1 MRFILIITLLFATYT
16 AATAD
21 YQPLDGDIIFQSS
34 QSNQSKAIEQAT
46 KSPYSHMGIIFI
58 KDGKPYVFEAASKV
72 VYTPFDKW
80 VNRGKNRKYII
91 KRLKDHTLSQKEI
104 ANLKR
109 VARSF
114 ENKPYDIWFGWD
126 DKYIYCSELVWK
138 IYNKALN
145 LKIGQLQKIKDFN
158 LSAPA
163 VKQKLT
169 ERYGDKI
176 PYQETVISPIAIF
189 NSPLLITVDQH
200 WSN

>member
-1 MRFILIITLLFATYT
+1 MRFVSVLVLLLTSFICV
-16 AATAD
+16 AD
-21 YQPLDGDIIFQSS
+21 YKPQDGDIIFQSS
-34 QSNQSKAIEQAT
+34 QSRQSLAVQQAT
-46 KSPYSHMGIIFI
+46 NSPYSHMGIIFI
-58 KDGKPYVFEAASKV
+58 KNGKPYVFEAASKV

-80 VNRGKNRKYII
+80 VNRGKNREYII

-109 VARSF
+109 VAHSF

-145 LKIGQLQKIKDFN
+145 LKIGQLQRIKDFN

-176 PYQETVISPIAIF
+176 PYQETVISPVAIF

>member
-1 MRFILIITLLFATYT
+1 MRSILIIILLFATYT
-16 AATAD
+16 TATAD

-34 QSNQSKAIEQAT
+34 QSNQSKAIELAT

-58 KDGKPYVFEAASKV
+58 KNGKPYVFEAASKV

-91 KRLKDHTLSQKEI
+91 KRLKDHALSQKEI

-109 VARSF
+109 VAHSF

-145 LKIGQLQKIKDFN
+145 LKIGQLQRIKDFN

-176 PYQETVISPIAIF
+176 PYQETVISPVAIF

>member
-34 QSNQSKAIEQAT
+34 QSNQSKAIELAT

-58 KDGKPYVFEAASKV
+58 KNGKPYVFEAASKV

-91 KRLKDHTLSQKEI
+91 KRLKDHALSQKEI

-109 VARSF
+109 VAHSF

-145 LKIGQLQKIKDFN
+145 LKIGQLQRIKDFN

>member
-1 MRFILIITLLFATYT
+1 MRSILIIILLFTTYT
-16 AATAD
+16 TATAD
-21 YQPLDGDIIFQSS
+21 YLDGDIIFQSS
-34 QSNQSKAIEQAT
+34 QSNQSKAIELAT

-58 KDGKPYVFEAASKV
+58 KNGKPYVFEAASKV

-109 VARSF
+109 VAHSF

-145 LKIGQLQKIKDFN
+145 LKIGQLQRIKDFN

-176 PYQETVISPIAIF
+176 PYQETVISPVAIF

>member
-34 QSNQSKAIEQAT
+34 QSNQSKAIELAT

-58 KDGKPYVFEAASKV
+58 KNGKPYVFEAASKV

-91 KRLKDHTLSQKEI
+91 KRLKDHALSQKEI

-109 VARSF
+109 VAHSF

-176 PYQETVISPIAIF
+176 PYQETVISPVAIF

>member
-1 MRFILIITLLFATYT
+1 MRSILIIILLFTTYT
-16 AATAD
+16 TATAD
-21 YQPLDGDIIFQSS
+21 YLDGDIIFQSS
-34 QSNQSKAIEQAT
+34 QSNQSKAIELAT

-58 KDGKPYVFEAASKV
+58 KNGKPYVFEAASKV

-109 VARSF
+109 VAHSF
-114 ENKPYDIWFGWD
+114 ENKPYDIWFSWD

-145 LKIGQLQKIKDFN
+145 LKIGQLQRIKDFN

-176 PYQETVISPIAIF
+176 PYQETVISPVAIF

>member
-1 MRFILIITLLFATYT
+1 MRSILIIILLFATYT
-16 AATAD
+16 TATAD

-34 QSNQSKAIEQAT
+34 QSNQSKAIELAT

-58 KDGKPYVFEAASKV
+58 KNGKPYVFEAASKV

-91 KRLKDHTLSQKEI
+91 KRLKDHALSQKEI

-109 VARSF
+109 VAHSF

-145 LKIGQLQKIKDFN
+145 LKIGQLQRIKDFN

>member
-34 QSNQSKAIEQAT
+34 QSNQSKAIELAT

-58 KDGKPYVFEAASKV
+58 KNGKPYVFEAASKV

-109 VARSF
+109 VAHSF

-145 LKIGQLQKIKDFN
+145 LKIGQLQRIKDFN

-176 PYQETVISPIAIF
+176 PYQETVISPVAIF

>member
-1 MRFILIITLLFATYT
+1 MRSILIIILLFTTYT
-16 AATAD
+16 TATAD
-21 YQPLDGDIIFQSS
+21 YLDGDIIFQSS
-34 QSNQSKAIEQAT
+34 QSNQSKAIELAT

-58 KDGKPYVFEAASKV
+58 KNGKPYVFEAASKV

-80 VNRGKNRKYII
+80 VNRGKNRKYVI
-91 KRLKDHTLSQKEI
+91 KRLKDHALSQKEI

-109 VARSF
+109 VAHPF

-145 LKIGQLQKIKDFN
+145 LKIGQLQRIKDFN

-176 PYQETVISPIAIF
+176 PYQETVISPVAIF

>member
-1 MRFILIITLLFATYT
+1 MRSILIIILLFATYT
-16 AATAD
+16 MATAD
-21 YQPLDGDIIFQSS
+21 YLDGDIIFQSS
-34 QSNQSKAIEQAT
+34 QSNQSKAIELAT

-58 KDGKPYVFEAASKV
+58 KNGKPYVFEAASKV

-145 LKIGQLQKIKDFN
+145 LKIGQLQRIKDFN

>member
-58 KDGKPYVFEAASKV
+58 KNGKPYVFEAASKV
-72 VYTPFDKW
+72 VCTPFDKW

-109 VARSF
+109 VAHSF

-176 PYQETVISPIAIF
+176 PYQETVISPVAIF

>member
-1 MRFILIITLLFATYT
+1 MRSILIIILLFTTYT
-16 AATAD
+16 TATAD
-21 YQPLDGDIIFQSS
+21 YLDGDIIFQSS
-34 QSNQSKAIEQAT
+34 QSNQSKAIELAT

-58 KDGKPYVFEAASKV
+58 KNGKPYVFEAASKV

-109 VARSF
+109 VAHSF

-145 LKIGQLQKIKDFN
+145 LKIGQLQRIKDFN

-163 VKQKLT
+163 VKQKLI

-176 PYQETVISPIAIF
+176 PYQETVISPVAIF

>member
-1 MRFILIITLLFATYT
+1 MRSILIFILLFTTYT
-16 AATAD
+16 TATAD
-21 YQPLDGDIIFQSS
+21 YLDGDIIFQSS
-34 QSNQSKAIEQAT
+34 QSNQSKAIELAT

-58 KDGKPYVFEAASKV
+58 KNGKPYVFEAASKV

-109 VARSF
+109 VAHSF

-145 LKIGQLQKIKDFN
+145 LKIGQLQRIKDFN

-176 PYQETVISPIAIF
+176 PYQETVISPVAIF

>member
-58 KDGKPYVFEAASKV
+58 KNGKPYVFEAASKV

-91 KRLKDHTLSQKEI
+91 KRLKDHALSQKEI

-109 VARSF
+109 VAHSF

-145 LKIGQLQKIKDFN
+145 LKIGQLQRIKDFN

-176 PYQETVISPIAIF
+176 PYQETVISPVAIF

>member
-1 MRFILIITLLFATYT
+1 MRFVSVLVLLLTSFICV
-16 AATAD
+16 AD
-21 YQPLDGDIIFQSS
+21 YKPQDGDIIFQSS
-34 QSNQSKAIEQAT
+34 QSRQSLAVQQAT
-46 KSPYSHMGIIFI
+46 NSPYSHMGIIFI
-58 KDGKPYVFEAASKV
+58 KNGKPYVFEAANKV

-80 VNRGKNRKYII
+80 INRGKNRKYII

-109 VARSF
+109 VAHSF

-145 LKIGQLQKIKDFN
+145 LKIGQLQRIKDFN

-176 PYQETVISPIAIF
+176 PYSEKVISPVAMF
-189 NSPLLITVDQH
+189 NSPLLVTVDKH
-200 WSN
+200 W

>member
-1 MRFILIITLLFATYT
+1 MRSILIIILLFTTYT
-16 AATAD
+16 TATAD
-21 YQPLDGDIIFQSS
+21 YLDGDIIFQSS
-34 QSNQSKAIEQAT
+34 QSNQSKAIELAT

-58 KDGKPYVFEAASKV
+58 KNGKPYVFEAASKV

-91 KRLKDHTLSQKEI
+91 KRLKDHALSQKEI

-109 VARSF
+109 VAHSF

-145 LKIGQLQKIKDFN
+145 LKIGQLQRIKDFN

-176 PYQETVISPIAIF
+176 PYQETVISPVAIF

>member
-1 MRFILIITLLFATYT
+1 MRSILIIILLFTTYT
-16 AATAD
+16 TATTD
-21 YQPLDGDIIFQSS
+21 YLDGDIIFQSS

-58 KDGKPYVFEAASKV
+58 KNGKPYVFEAASKV

-80 VNRGKNRKYII
+80 VNRGKNREYII

-104 ANLKR
+104 AKLKR
-109 VARSF
+109 VAHSF

-145 LKIGQLQKIKDFN
+145 LKIGQLQRIKDFN

-176 PYQETVISPIAIF
+176 PYQETVISPVAIF